1 MDYLVKSTKWT
12 KNDGIETWWGPNRS
26 GYTTYINEA
35 GVYSEEEAKYLQ
47 DIHGKKVCVAIP
59 YNENMVK
66 KGIMQLE
73 KRIKFH
79 EKEIARS
86 EEYIKNDK
94 AKIEVLNS
102 KISKLKERIIKQ
114 S

>member
-1 MDYLVKSTKWT
+1 MAKWRIDYK
-12 KNDGIETWWGPNRS
+12 GFAFIEADT
-26 GYTTYINEA
+26 A
-35 GVYSEEEAKYLQ
+35 EEAKYLQ
-47 DIHGKKVCVAIP
+47 DIHGKKVCVAVP
-59 YNENMVK
+59 YNENMVE

-102 KISKLKERIIKQ
+102 EISKLKERIIKQ